1 MGVMVLG
8 VDEISM
14 TRWGC
19 HGKFIDFFNASEICH
34 EFVIE
39 FTHHGGMDKSEVN
52 AIVLEDYPAFRP
64 SMRIAVVTETWPP
77 EVNGVAVTL
86 AKLVQGLC
94 LRNHDVQLIRPRQTS
109 GDQAAHDPGFEEV
122 LMRGMPIPRYPELK
136 LGLPS
141 KKNLIKAWT
150 LRRPDV
156 VHIATEGPLGWS
168 ALQAAKVLKLP
179 VTSDFR
185 TNFHSYSKH
194 YGVGWLRKPI
204 VAYLRKF
211 HNATACTM
219 VPTQGLQAELSQHGF
234 LNLKVVA
241 RGVDTQLFNPAKRSE
256 ALRRSW
262 QAGPDTVVLISVGR
276 LAVEKNLGQVMAT
289 YEALR
294 SVGAD
299 VKLVLV
305 GDGPM
310 RGQIQQ
316 RCPDA
321 IFAGMLSHD
330 KLANYYASA
339 DLFLFP
345 SQSETFGNVTV
356 EALAS
361 GLPVLA
367 FDCAAASDWVKP
379 DVNGWLIPETQPEMY
394 VTTAVRV
401 VQSASTLARVAA
413 TTRAQVGQLDWQ
425 EIAEQVEGV
434 LMAAIDNAPD
444 QRSVLREWVQ
454 RLTV

>member
-1 MGVMVLG
+1 MDTHAENPIVV
-8 VDEISM
+8 E
-14 TRWGC
+14 
-19 HGKFIDFFNASEICH
+19 DF
-34 EFVIE
+34 
-39 FTHHGGMDKSEVN
+39 
-52 AIVLEDYPAFRP
+52 PAFRP
-64 SMRIAVVTETWPP
+64 SLRIAVVTETWPP

-94 LRNHDVQLIRPRQTS
+94 RRNHDVQLVRPKQVKNEIPL
-109 GDQAAHDPGFEEV
+109 HNLGFEEV

-141 KKNLIKAWT
+141 KKNLVKAWT

-168 ALQAAKVLKLP
+168 AMQAAKVLKLP

-185 TNFHSYSKH
+185 TNFHSYSQH

-219 VPTQGLQAELSQHGF
+219 VPTQALKNELSQHGF

-241 RGVDTQLFNPAKRSE
+241 RGVDTALFNPS
-256 ALRRSW
+256 RRSAELRAQW
-262 QAGPDTVVLISVGR
+262 RADAQTVVLISVGR
-276 LAVEKNLGQVMAT
+276 LALEKNLGQVMAC
-289 YEALR
+289 YESLKSA
-294 SVGAD
+294 GAK

-310 RGQIQQ
+310 RETIAQ

-330 KLANYYASA
+330 ALATYYASA

-345 SQSETFGNVTV
+345 SLTETFGNVTV

-367 FDCAAASDWVKP
+367 FDCAAATDWVKQG
-379 DVNGWLIPETQPEMY
+379 VNGWLVSEAEPEAYVSTAMKVAMNPELLTQ
-394 VTTAVRV
+394 
-401 VQSASTLARVAA
+401 VAG
-413 TTRAQVGQLDWQ
+413 TTRSQVSQLDWDQ
-425 EIAEQVEGV
+425 ISEQVEDV
-434 LMAAIDNAPD
+434 LEKAIVGFD
-444 QRSVLREWVQ
+444 QPKSRLRQ
-454 RLTV
+454 LLGKIKS

>member
-1 MGVMVLG
+1 MDIHAENPIVV
-8 VDEISM
+8 E
-14 TRWGC
+14 
-19 HGKFIDFFNASEICH
+19 DF
-34 EFVIE
+34 
-39 FTHHGGMDKSEVN
+39 
-52 AIVLEDYPAFRP
+52 PAFRP
-64 SMRIAVVTETWPP
+64 SLRIAVVTETWPP

-94 LRNHDVQLIRPRQTS
+94 LRNHDVQLVRPKQVKNEIPL
-109 GDQAAHDPGFEEV
+109 QNLGFEEV

-141 KKNLIKAWT
+141 KKNLVKAWT

-168 ALQAAKVLKLP
+168 AMQAAKVLKLP

-185 TNFHSYSKH
+185 TNFHSYSQH

-219 VPTQGLQAELSQHGF
+219 VPTQALKNELFEHGF
-234 LNLKVVA
+234 LKLKVVA
-241 RGVDTQLFNPAKRSE
+241 RGVDTALFNPS
-256 ALRRSW
+256 RRSAELRAQW
-262 QAGPDTVVLISVGR
+262 RADAQTVVLISVGR
-276 LAVEKNLGQVMAT
+276 LALEKNLGQVMAS
-289 YEALR
+289 YESLKSA
-294 SVGAD
+294 GAK

-310 RGQIQQ
+310 REAIAQ

-330 KLANYYASA
+330 ALATYYASA

-345 SQSETFGNVTV
+345 SLTETFGNVTV

-367 FDCAAASDWVKP
+367 FDCAAATDWVKQG
-379 DVNGWLIPETQPEMY
+379 VNGWLVSEAEPEAYVSTAMKVAMNPELLTQ
-394 VTTAVRV
+394 V
-401 VQSASTLARVAA
+401 ASS
-413 TTRAQVGQLDWQ
+413 TRSQVSQLDWDQ
-425 EIAEQVEGV
+425 ISEQVEAV
-434 LMAAIDNAPD
+434 FEKAIHSFD
-444 QRSVLREWVQ
+444 QPTSRLRQ
-454 RLTV
+454 LLGKIKS